1 MLDSNHLVIVK
12 YHDVK
17 NVERHGQ
24 YDFLKLRL
32 TFLEKKKKK
41 KFWKIKAENETT
53 VLNLKK
59 NLEPDTRPSPEGIGP
74 DTRA

>member
-41 KFWKIKAENETT
+41 KFWKIKAENETS
-53 VLNLKK
+53 VLNFKK
-59 NLEPDTRPSPEGIGP
+59 KLRPD
-74 DTRA
+74 

>member
-32 TFLEKKKKK
+32 IFLKKKKKK
-41 KFWKIKAENETT
+41 KFWKIRAENETS
-53 VLNLKK
+53 VLNFKK
-59 NLEPDTRPSPEGIGP
+59 KLRTDTRPLPEGIVPDTRE
-74 DTRA
+74 